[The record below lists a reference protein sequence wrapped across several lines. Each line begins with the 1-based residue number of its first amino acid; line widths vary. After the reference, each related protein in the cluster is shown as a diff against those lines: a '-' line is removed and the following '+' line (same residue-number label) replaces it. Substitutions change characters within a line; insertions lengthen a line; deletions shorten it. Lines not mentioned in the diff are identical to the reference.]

1 MRQPQNNH
9 VSPDGHADPSLP
21 SVDRYGQVEKQALHW
36 KTPLPLYI
44 GAGLIT
50 ILILIVA
57 AAALSKQFRH
67 QLTLSIVRQP
77 TPYTQLYFSHPRAL
91 PGKLKVDEKNT
102 FQFTIVNDENRAFR
116 YTYIVVFDDS
126 KSHLASTGAVTLNNG
141 QSVTRSVT
149 VIPKDRKSK
158 YQISVTL
165 KGMNQ
170 SVHFYG
176 TTS

>member
-1 MRQPQNNH
+1 MLEPQNNH
-9 VSPDGHADPSLP
+9 VGADGHADPSRP
-21 SVDRYGQVEKQALHW
+21 SVDRYGQVENQALHR
-36 KTPLPLYI
+36 KTSLPLYI
-44 GAGLIT
+44 GAGLIA

-67 QLTLSIVRQP
+67 QLALSIVRQP
-77 TPYTQLYFSHPRAL
+77 TPYTQLYFPHLGAL
-91 PGKLKVDEKNT
+91 PEKLKVDQKNT
-102 FQFTIVNDENRAFR
+102 FQFTIVDDENRAFR

-126 KSHLASTGAVTLNNG
+126 KSHLSSTGAVTVNNG

-149 VIPKDRKSK
+149 VIPKDSKSK
-158 YQISVTL
+158 YQVSVTL